1 MKRVAENLFLLES
14 SRTNVFLVV
23 GTKDLTMVDT
33 GDVPSVPELL
43 AEMADNGFYWN
54 DVGRVVI
61 SHADPESAGGLSLLL
76 KARPV
81 RVFAHPEDIG
91 VLTGARPVPEPDGYF
106 AKRRRRKAFPFEPVE
121 SVIPAEPGIPPTG
134 FPHWQVLFTP
144 GHTKGSLSFYD
155 PVKQILIC
163 GDLLTNAGGVL
174 ALDAAPCDAALLRK
188 SAEAVAKMDVDI
200 LCPSRGPI
208 LRGGA
213 FRFIEKLLDS
223 PET

>member
-1 MKRVAENLFLLES
+1 MKRVAENLFSLEAS
-14 SRTNVFLVV
+14 GTNVYLVV

-33 GDVPSVPELL
+33 GDAPSVPALL
-43 AEMADNGFYWN
+43 AEMADNGFRWD

-61 SHADPESAGGLSLLL
+61 THADAESAGGLSVLIG
-76 KARPV
+76 KRPV
-81 RVFAHPEDIG
+81 RIFAHPEDLPI
-91 VLTGARPVPEPDGYF
+91 LTGAKPMPETGGFF
-106 AKRRRRKAFPFEPVE
+106 AKRKRKKAFPFEPVE

-163 GDLLTNAGGVL
+163 GDLLSNAAGSL
-174 ALDAAPCDAALLRK
+174 TMDPDPLDGALLRK
-188 SAEAVAKMDVDI
+188 SVETVAKMDVDI

-213 FRFIEKLLDS
+213 FRFIEKLLDA
-223 PET
+223 PGD